1 MRRLILA
8 VLLLAALPVPVSAE
22 PMRKPEVLYNRPSGF
37 WTSNAPAVGGAYKW
51 RLLAI
56 GSVICGLT
64 AYFVVRLI
72 RRTNAERLRHED
84 KRRAERE
91 ASGGLERADAGREI
105 AETGLGVDADGVRP
119 EEQPAR
125 LDADAARVELRR

>member
-8 VLLLAALPVPVSAE
+8 VLLLAALPAPVSAE
-22 PMRKPEVLYNRPSGF
+22 PPHTHEILGNRPSGF

-56 GSVICGLT
+56 GGVICGLT
-64 AYFVVRLI
+64 AYLVIRLI

-84 KRRAERE
+84 KRRAERQ
-91 ASGGLERADAGREI
+91 GGGRLEGADAGR
-105 AETGLGVDADGVRP
+105 
-119 EEQPAR
+119 
-125 LDADAARVELRR
+125 